1 MDNREEK
8 IRVRAYEIWERQGRT
23 GSPDDHWF
31 GAERELK
38 DNKELTET
46 SQDRS
51 EATIEQASPIE
62 ALDANTDSSAK
73 GKRSLRSSKV

>member
-8 IRVRAYEIWERQGRT
+8 IRMRAYEIWERQGRT

-38 DNKELTET
+38 DNEELIET

-51 EATIEQASPIE
+51 EATVEEAPPVE
-62 ALDANTDSSAK
+62 ALEAAPDDSAK
-73 GKRSLRSSKV
+73 SKRPRQSSKG